1 MHKFTLTLLAA
12 FMLVPSSF
20 AQAQVG
26 GDPDTVPYEPLPL
39 QEMRFP
45 YSPPPCEFI
54 AGFPEEP
61 HVERRCDGGENGDE
75 CYDRVSYV
83 ATFGLSATVDV
94 KVICNAVDQGIK
106 DKYDKDIM
114 IKTLEAMSSDTIE
127 NQYEV
132 NYNEDEQGRFK
143 TASVIGEITV
153 GMSPG
158 IYMSQMWIGDV
169 SAMTVEAVLIGDPI
183 EAADAMYRDILRSI
197 QYKEESEDGAD
208 VETEAEVDVE
218 TEAESAE
225 EPPSPAE

>member
-1 MHKFTLTLLAA
+1 MHKFTLALLAA

-20 AQAQVG
+20 VQAQVG
-26 GDPDTVPYEPLPL
+26 SDSDTVPYEPLPL

-45 YSPPPCEFI
+45 YSPPPCEFT

-61 HVERRCDGGENGDE
+61 HITKRCDGGESGDE
-75 CYDRVSYV
+75 CYDQVSYV
-83 ATFGLSATVDV
+83 ATFGLSATVDI

-106 DKYDKDIM
+106 DKYDKNIM
-114 IKTLEAMSSDTIE
+114 IKTLEAMSSETIE

-132 NYNEDEQGRFK
+132 NYNEDELGRFK

-153 GMSPG
+153 GMSRG

-197 QYKEESEDGAD
+197 QYKEEPEDGAD
-208 VETEAEVDVE
+208 VEVEAGVEPE
-218 TEAESAE
+218 TEAESVEDA
-225 EPPSPAE
+225 PLPAE

>member
-1 MHKFTLTLLAA
+1 MYIRTLALLAA
-12 FMLVPSSF
+12 MLLVPNF
-20 AQAQVG
+20 VYAQSA
-26 GDPDTVPYEPLPL
+26 GDDETVPYEPLPPK
-39 QEMRFP
+39 EMSYP

-61 HVERRCDGGENGDE
+61 YINKRCDGGENRDE
-75 CYDRVSYV
+75 CYEQVSYT
-83 ATFGLSATVDV
+83 ATFGLSATVDI

-106 DKYDKDIM
+106 DKYDKNIM
-114 IKTLEAMSSDTIE
+114 IKTLEAMSSETIE

-169 SAMTVEAVLIGDPI
+169 SAMTVEAVLIGDPV
-183 EAADAMYRDILRSI
+183 EEADAMYRDILRSI
-197 QYKEESEDGAD
+197 QYKEEPETVTEDD
-208 VETEAEVDVE
+208 TESVTEVPL
-218 TEAESAE
+218 SAE
-225 EPPSPAE
+225 